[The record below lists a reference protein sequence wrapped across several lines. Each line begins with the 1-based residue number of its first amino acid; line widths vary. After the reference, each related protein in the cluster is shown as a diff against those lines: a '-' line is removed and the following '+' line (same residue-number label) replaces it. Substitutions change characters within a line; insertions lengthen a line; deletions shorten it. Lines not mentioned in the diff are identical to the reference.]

1 VDKAPSLILKSCLQA
16 NISEIECSGIEV
28 GCLIFPPAKSQPRK
42 IQGKGEID
50 MSFPKW
56 IWACMTLACLSATSF
71 VAYAANPSY
80 SAIYVF
86 GDSYCDVGNIY
97 FATGGAQP
105 PAPYY
110 AGRFSNG
117 PIWVEHVASA
127 MGLPMTP
134 SLEGGTDF
142 AFGGA
147 WVTQPQVTP
156 QGTIPDVPQQ
166 VGLYLSLH
174 GGKADPNALYILE
187 GGGNDI
193 VGNLSSGISASQLG
207 FEIAAGISEGE
218 LLLRRAGARNFLIS
232 DLLNV
237 GLLPARK
244 PIRALRP
251 LPAWPPTN
259 PSIPSW
265 PSNHFLREF
274 GSGACLYSDWSRRS
288 IRIQPI
294 SGSPISPLP
303 ASVQPSAAT
312 RITHSFGTPF
322 IRPSSDTRSLQ

>member
-1 VDKAPSLILKSCLQA
+1 
-16 NISEIECSGIEV
+16 
-28 GCLIFPPAKSQPRK
+28 
-42 IQGKGEID
+42 

-56 IWACMTLACLSATSF
+56 IWACMTLACLTGTSF
-71 VAYAANPSY
+71 VAHAASPAY

-97 FATGGAQP
+97 FATGGAEP

-134 SLEGGTDF
+134 YLKGGTDF

-156 QGTIPDVPQQ
+156 EGTIPDVPQQ

-193 VGNLSSGISASQLG
+193 VGNLSSGVSTSQLG
-207 FEIAAGISEGE
+207 FEIATGISEGE
-218 LLLRRAGARNFLIS
+218 LLLRRGGARNFLIP

-237 GLLPARK
+237 GLLPAAQANPTFATAASVATNKSLDALLTIESLLEGVRIRRL
-244 PIRALRP
+244 PIFALIQAVQTDATHFGFTNVTTP
-251 LPAWPPTN
+251 CLNPITLAECSDPDHTFFWDTFHPT
-259 PSIPSW
+259 
-265 PSNHFLREF
+265 EF
-274 GSGACLYSDWSRRS
+274 GHADFAVTVETVLN
-288 IRIQPI
+288 Q
-294 SGSPISPLP
+294 
-303 ASVQPSAAT
+303 
-312 RITHSFGTPF
+312 
-322 IRPSSDTRSLQ
+322 

>member
-1 VDKAPSLILKSCLQA
+1 
-16 NISEIECSGIEV
+16 
-28 GCLIFPPAKSQPRK
+28 
-42 IQGKGEID
+42 
-50 MSFPKW
+50 MSFPKC
-56 IWACMTLACLSATSF
+56 IWAFMTLACLSATSF
-71 VAYAANPSY
+71 VAYAGSPSY

-97 FATGGAQP
+97 LATGGAQP

-134 SLEGGTDF
+134 SLQGGTDF

-193 VGNLSSGISASQLG
+193 VGNLSTGISASQLG
-207 FEIAAGISEGE
+207 FEIAVGISEGE
-218 LLLRRAGARNFLIS
+218 LLLRRAGARNFLIP
-232 DLLNV
+232 DLLNI
-237 GLLPARK
+237 GLLPA
-244 PIRALRP
+244 AQ
-251 LPAWPPTN
+251 AN
-259 PSIPSW
+259 PSFATAASMATNKSLNSLLAIESFLEGVRIRRLPVFGLVQAIHTDTT
-265 PSNHFLREF
+265 HFGFTNITTPCLSPTVCSDPDHTFFWDTFHPTEF
-274 GSGACLYSDWSRRS
+274 GHAFF
-288 IRIQPI
+288 
-294 SGSPISPLP
+294 
-303 ASVQPSAAT
+303 AVTVEAA
-312 RITHSFGTPF
+312 
-322 IRPSSDTRSLQ
+322 LNQ